1 MAARRLIS
9 WFVCVLCF
17 GSVAMAQGAVEVSVT
32 VRADQPGPVINPN
45 IYGQFAEHL
54 GAGIYEGIWVGE
66 KSQHSQHQR
75 LSQRRGRGAEGLH
88 VPVVRWP
95 GGCFADEYH
104 WRDGIG
110 PRDKR
115 PGASQYRIGAASPR
129 PTTSARTSSWT
140 SPS

>member
-1 MAARRLIS
+1 MRIHRRCPRRRS
-9 WFVCVLCF
+9 RPVN
-17 GSVAMAQGAVEVSVT
+17 VSVT
-32 VRADQPGPVINPN
+32 IRADQPGAVINPN

-66 KSQHSQHQR
+66 KSPIPNT
-75 LSQRRGRGAEGLH
+75 RGYRNDVIAALKKLQ

-110 PRDKR
+110 DRAKR
-115 PGASQYRIGAASPR
+115 PVESQHASGAASPR
-129 PTTSARTSSWT
+129 PTRSARTSSWS
-140 SPS
+140 SPR